1 MSAQAAQAHP
11 PAGASDTASG
21 SESDHVDPDAG
32 AESDEP
38 GTIMHSPQDE
48 GELQYEGQRNV
59 QNARHGTGVCTWA
72 TGPVATYD
80 GQWRY
85 DMMHGQGTMTFRN
98 GDVYEGG
105 FRYDLKHGQCRFAKH
120 TGSIFEGQYKDD
132 AAHRGKK
139 TYPCGKSYDGYW
151 LWNMKHGQGEEHS
164 ANGDVYRGQ
173 FMRGRRHGKGS
184 LEFASG
190 NRFDGF
196 FQKGSIR
203 QGTMTYHTEFPS
215 AHLAK
220 YTGAFKGGKRS
231 GQGSMKYADGTV
243 YYGAWKRDKRHGH
256 GVLTKG
262 KDTVYAGIWIGGK
275 KDERMQTPLSMS
287 HLDAHLTILLK
298 GEHATCVDIS
308 PTDKQ
313 VLVRAMCDHYVSY
326 EELHEIHEN
335 ALRIWDKEVDYF
347 RDYLGRNLQQMYNLL
362 PEAQRTFPLKLC
374 FGHYARGLQEYIRNK
389 HEIHHEISVNEFLK
403 SLRKIQKAEQQQAS
417 SSSRNSSSSSPSQS
431 SSSSASRTRNDDAA
445 GNDDAAAPASKRR
458 RTGT

>member
-21 SESDHVDPDAG
+21 SESEHADPDAG
-32 AESDEP
+32 VESDEP
-38 GTIMHSPQDE
+38 GTVMHTPQDQ

-105 FRYDLKHGQCRFAKH
+105 FRYDLKHGQCRFTKH
-120 TGSIFEGQYKDD
+120 SGSVFEGQYKDD
-132 AAHRGKK
+132 AKHRGKK

-151 LWNMKHGQGEEHS
+151 LWNMKHGHGEAQS
-164 ANGDVYRGQ
+164 ATGDIYRGQ
-173 FMRGRRHGKGS
+173 FIRGRRHGNGHI
-184 LEFASG
+184 EFASG
-190 NRFDGF
+190 KVFTGF
-196 FQKGSIR
+196 FKNGGIR
-203 QGTMTYHTEFPS
+203 QGTMTYNEDS
-215 AHLAK
+215 SK

-256 GVLTKG
+256 GVLTRG
-262 KDTVYAGIWIGGK
+262 KDTVYAGLWIGGK
-275 KDERMQTPLSMS
+275 KDERMQTSLSMS

-313 VLVRAMCDHYVSY
+313 VLVHAMCDHQVSY
-326 EELHEIHEN
+326 EQLHEIHEN
-335 ALRIWDKEVDYF
+335 ALRIWDKEVDTFDHYG
-347 RDYLGRNLQQMYNLL
+347 LGRNLQQMYNLL
-362 PEAQRTFPLKLC
+362 PEAQRTLPLKLC

-417 SSSRNSSSSSPSQS
+417 SSSSSSSSSSASSS
-431 SSSSASRTRNDDAA
+431 SSSSASRTRN
-445 GNDDAAAPASKRR
+445 GDAAAPASKRR
-458 RTGT
+458 RT